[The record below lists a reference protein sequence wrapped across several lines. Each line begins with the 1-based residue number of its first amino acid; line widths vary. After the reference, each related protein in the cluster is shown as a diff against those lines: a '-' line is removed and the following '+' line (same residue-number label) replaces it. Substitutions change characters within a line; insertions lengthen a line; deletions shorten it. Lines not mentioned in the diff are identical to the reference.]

1 MRYALI
7 GRSWLFG
14 GIAVLMLGC
23 TQTTGSPTAPS
34 ALASIS
40 TLSVSASQSSERCTN
55 ISLDVTAALGFIE
68 VAPGVFTL
76 GALPSAVT
84 LADIPGI
91 ISSVVTSLDA
101 SGANGQ
107 GAQHFT
113 LQLSFESTDPSRV
126 GTFLTENK
134 AVCAPAGS
142 DPNVC
147 TVNDVMQMASG
158 TGIFSNPDGSLRAHG
173 VIDLNNFT
181 IEVRLTGRACGD
193 GL

>member
-1 MRYALI
+1 M
-7 GRSWLFG
+7 
-14 GIAVLMLGC
+14 AVLMLGC
-23 TQTTGSPTAPS
+23 TQASNSPTAPS
-34 ALASIS
+34 ALASMS
-40 TLSVSASQSSERCTN
+40 APSLSESQSSERCLN

-76 GALPSAVT
+76 GALPTPVT
-84 LADIPGI
+84 LGDIPGVI
-91 ISSVVTSLDA
+91 GSVVTSA
-101 SGANGQ
+101 KVGGATGQ

-113 LQLSFESTDPSRV
+113 LQLSFQSTDPSRA

-158 TGIFSNPDGSLRAHG
+158 TGIFSNADGSLRAHG

-181 IEVRLTGRACGD
+181 IQVRLTGRVCGD